1 MRELRRRRSPLG
13 IRSRRTSSK
22 KRTRRRCRTCSS
34 LKLPLSQENAKHLYL
49 DSNQAEGVAPGS
61 VVQTDAGGQLAWET
75 VIGRLKEF
83 DCEEKH
89 DGLP

>member
-1 MRELRRRRSPLG
+1 
-13 IRSRRTSSK
+13 
-22 KRTRRRCRTCSS
+22 